1 MNGGLWFY
9 DYEIVVIDAF
19 SFRLILGIEI
29 AKVKKRKK
37 FFTFCLILCI
47 IVNTGRYV
55 NIYSLF

>member
-37 FFTFCLILCI
+37 ILYI
-47 IVNTGRYV
+47 
-55 NIYSLF
+55 LFDFMYNFKYG

>member
-29 AKVKKRKK
+29 AKVKKRKNVK
-37 FFTFCLILCI
+37 L
-47 IVNTGRYV
+47 
-55 NIYSLF
+55 